1 MTGKIRELASSEHF
15 LGLIWLMVLVRIA
28 WPEAK
33 VTGRATGFMVAFV
46 ILALARLRRLRQRMS
61 AVECPDLGVK
71 PT

>member
-33 VTGRATGFMVAFV
+33 LTGLATGLMVAFV
-46 ILALARLRRLRQRMS
+46 ILALARLHRLRHRTS
-61 AVECPDLGVK
+61 VVECPVLGIK